1 MNGDNVGTITYD
13 ARINTKDFD
22 KDADHLEKSAQGVGD
37 SVGKG
42 FKNAEAG
49 SKILLAS
56 ITAAAAATV
65 AFGVSSFK
73 AFQESQDAIAQTNAV
88 LKSTQGVAGVTAD
101 EITDL
106 ATKFQQ
112 LTKYSD
118 EEVRSSSNM
127 LLTFTNIGKN
137 VFPLAQKAVLDM
149 SAALGQDLK
158 SSSIQLGK
166 ALNDPIAGIT
176 ALSRVGVKF
185 TQQQKDQIKT
195 LVESGKTFEAQ
206 QLILKELNTEF
217 GGSAMAQAE
226 TFSGRIQQMKNS
238 FNDLQEQI
246 GETIAKALVPF
257 AEGFAKWIAGV
268 QEAGGFIEYF
278 TKIFKENKQ
287 TIIVVAGAIAAAL
300 VPAVLSLAAAFASV
314 MIPLIPFIAA
324 GALLAYAW
332 QKNKLLFF
340 AIAGALAAF
349 AAVLIAQALPAIIA
363 TTVATGSLAVATLLA
378 IGPWILLG
386 AAIAALAYIVVTNFD
401 TIKHAIGVAF
411 DWVKQNWPLIMGIL
425 LGPIGIATAAIIKNF
440 DTIKQAFVNV
450 WNWIKGTFAAIGD
463 LAAASVRGAVNAVLS
478 FAQRQIN
485 TFINLLN
492 SAINTINKI
501 PGVNI
506 SKLNQIALPMLAEG
520 GIVTKPTTAMIGE
533 GGEPEAVI
541 PLSKLDDIM
550 GGSAK
555 AGTVNNIGTINISSE
570 VDGER
575 WLRKLARDTDV
586 TKQGM
591 VSQNNA

>member
-37 SVGKG
+37 SVSKG

-88 LKSTQGVAGVTAD
+88 LKSTKGVAGVTAD
-101 EITDL
+101 QITEL

-300 VPAVLSLAAAFASV
+300 VPAILSLAAAFASV

-340 AIAGALAAF
+340 AVAGALAAF
-349 AAVLIAQALPAIIA
+349 AAVLIANALPAIIA

-463 LAAASVRGAVNAVLS
+463 LAAASVRGAVNAVLN